1 MLEFSLE
8 KIAEED
14 VEILE
19 NYIPDIRDL
28 VQSKDPADILEMID
42 DLIVDDIVEHDDEP
56 SDVGRQLH
64 LIYDRIGGTYG

>member
-8 KIAEED
+8 KIVEED
-14 VEILE
+14 AEILE

-28 VQSKDPADILEMID
+28 VQIKDPADILEMID

-56 SDVGRQLH
+56 SDVGRQLQ